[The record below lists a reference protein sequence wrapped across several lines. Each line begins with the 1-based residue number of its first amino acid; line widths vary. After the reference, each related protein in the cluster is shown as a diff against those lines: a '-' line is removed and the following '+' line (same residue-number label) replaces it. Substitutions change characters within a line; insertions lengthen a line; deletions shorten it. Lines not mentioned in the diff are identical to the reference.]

1 MKADENE
8 FFRQATLRICG
19 HLQIEVALLECLKYL
34 ETVIPADSIF
44 LSVWEPDISSLRVIA
59 RTNTFEGE
67 KTDILIQLTK
77 KAKTSIEKLY
87 TGFKISTWPDAV
99 IINDPRAD
107 PITKDLTRQLK
118 EEDSSLL
125 HMPLETV
132 GRPLCS
138 ILVKVEGKKKYSE
151 NHARMLSL
159 LKEPLSIAMSNAL
172 EHREILKLKELLVD
186 DNRFLHRQL
195 LQISGEQ
202 IIGADYGLKKVLNMV
217 RQVAA
222 HDSPVLLLGET
233 GVGKDVIA
241 NAIHYSSLRSSGP
254 FVSVNCG
261 AIPDSLI
268 DSELFGHE
276 KGAFTGAL
284 FQKRGR
290 FERANKGTIFL
301 DEIGELPLQAQVRL
315 LRVLQSKEIERV
327 GGTKTISLDIRIIAA
342 TNRNLQEMVTT
353 KQFRED
359 LWFRLDVFPIWIP
372 PLRERKSDIPA
383 LLQHF
388 INLKSRELKLPRI
401 PVLAQGAI
409 DPLMKYDWPGNI
421 RELANVVER
430 ALITNDD
437 GPLDFK
443 NVQLRGVNLTNTE
456 QNKNPDGLNKVI
468 SAHIQQVLAKTN
480 GKVHGPGGAA
490 ELLEINPN
498 TLRNRMDKLG
508 IAYGKK

>member
-159 LKEPLSIAMSNAL
+159 LK
-172 EHREILKLKELLVD
+172 
-186 DNRFLHRQL
+186 
-195 LQISGEQ
+195 
-202 IIGADYGLKKVLNMV
+202 
-217 RQVAA
+217 
-222 HDSPVLLLGET
+222 
-233 GVGKDVIA
+233 
-241 NAIHYSSLRSSGP
+241 
-254 FVSVNCG
+254 
-261 AIPDSLI
+261 
-268 DSELFGHE
+268 
-276 KGAFTGAL
+276 
-284 FQKRGR
+284 
-290 FERANKGTIFL
+290 
-301 DEIGELPLQAQVRL
+301 
-315 LRVLQSKEIERV
+315 
-327 GGTKTISLDIRIIAA
+327 
-342 TNRNLQEMVTT
+342 
-353 KQFRED
+353 
-359 LWFRLDVFPIWIP
+359 
-372 PLRERKSDIPA
+372 
-383 LLQHF
+383 
-388 INLKSRELKLPRI
+388 
-401 PVLAQGAI
+401 
-409 DPLMKYDWPGNI
+409 
-421 RELANVVER
+421 
-430 ALITNDD
+430 
-437 GPLDFK
+437 
-443 NVQLRGVNLTNTE
+443 
-456 QNKNPDGLNKVI
+456 
-468 SAHIQQVLAKTN
+468 
-480 GKVHGPGGAA
+480 
-490 ELLEINPN
+490 
-498 TLRNRMDKLG
+498 
-508 IAYGKK
+508 